1 MGILKWS
8 PGRDLLEIQ
17 EELNQRFEEY
27 FNRGVD
33 RRGVSKRVCWTPRV
47 DIAETKESL
56 IITAEIPGS
65 KQEDIKVSIS
75 EDILTIEGEKKQEK
89 NVDELNYHCM
99 ERSYGNYKRIFRLP
113 VAVQT
118 DKIRASYKE
127 GVLRIELPREE
138 KALPKEIQ
146 IEVK

>member
-8 PGRDLLEIQ
+8 PGRDFLEIQ

-33 RRGVSKRVCWTPRV
+33 RRGGTNRTCWTPRV
-47 DIAETKESL
+47 DIAETQDSL
-56 IITAEIPGS
+56 IVSAEIPGS
-65 KQEDIKVSIS
+65 SQEEIKVSIS

-89 NVDELNYHCM
+89 DVNELSYHCT

-113 VAVQT
+113 VPVQT
-118 DKIRASYKE
+118 EKIKASYKE
-127 GVLRIELPREE
+127 GVLRIELPREG
-138 KALPKEIQ
+138 KAMPKEIQ